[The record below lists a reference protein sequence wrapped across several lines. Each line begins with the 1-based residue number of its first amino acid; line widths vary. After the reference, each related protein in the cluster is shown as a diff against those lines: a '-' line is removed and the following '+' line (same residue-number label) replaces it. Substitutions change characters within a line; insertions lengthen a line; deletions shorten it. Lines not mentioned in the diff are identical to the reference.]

1 DFLDGTDEFSAK
13 EISSKNF
20 VPYFQ
25 PKVDMRDGSL
35 IGAEALV
42 RGVAE
47 DGTVIPPVRFI
58 ETMEK
63 DGTIREL
70 DLFMLESVLKQLSVW
85 RRMGLPPITVSVNM
99 SRHTLFNSTVFA
111 SVLALQSR
119 YPDVPPEQIELEIT
133 ET

>member
-1 DFLDGTDEFSAK
+1 
-13 EISSKNF
+13 
-20 VPYFQ
+20 
-25 PKVDMRDGSL
+25 
-35 IGAEALV
+35 
-42 RGVAE
+42 
-47 DGTVIPPVRFI
+47 
-58 ETMEK
+58 MEK

-85 RRMGLPPITVSVNM
+85 RRMGLPPVTVSVNM

-133 ET
+133 ETRGDMEKATLACIVDNFRGMRHSV